1 MNSQHSIQMVVEG
14 KLMKVEV
21 DRFKDGRLM
30 VKVVFEQD
38 SNFRKETLSW
48 VPTFEEIDRISKTL
62 VSIDAVN
69 KEDEINVSNIISKFK
84 DGERT

>member
-1 MNSQHSIQMVVEG
+1 
-14 KLMKVEV
+14 MKDEV

-48 VPTFEEIDRISKTL
+48 VPTFEEVDRISRTL
-62 VSIDAVN
+62 VSIDTVN
-69 KEDEINVSNIISKFK
+69 KKDENNVSNILSRFK
-84 DGERT
+84 NGERT

>member
-1 MNSQHSIQMVVEG
+1 
-14 KLMKVEV
+14 MKVEV
-21 DRFKDGRLM
+21 GRFKDGRLM

-48 VPTFEEIDRISKTL
+48 VPPFEEIDRISKTL

-69 KEDEINVSNIISKFK
+69 VMDSKAQS
-84 DGERT
+84 